1 MVSVAAIPRRHFFGT
16 LFGGVF
22 FYFLGGIC
30 MGIKKRWL
38 ALLLLVTLVCLV
50 FTTVSLIEYIADI
63 MKYDTY
69 EIQIEAV
76 CVLNNQVGTDW
87 TKTFIMDEQE
97 IGNKHRIKVLK
108 GEIVEKSVHITI
120 TEQDKHSDTTNR
132 NIHFLLR
139 DNQEL
144 LKTITVK
151 ENNGRYKNNI
161 AEWEIK
167 ILVEK
172 V

>member
-1 MVSVAAIPRRHFFGT
+1 
-16 LFGGVF
+16 
-22 FYFLGGIC
+22 